1 MPRVAPLVAAVASLL
16 LSVTWAAADRGPAT
30 GPVNPADY
38 KAKVRV
44 ACVGDSITFGSGV
57 KEREVNNYPAQ
68 LGRMLGDEWEV
79 RNFGVSGATMLKKGD
94 KPYDKQKA
102 YTDALAWKPDVVVI
116 KLGTNDSKPQN
127 WKHKQDFAADARAMA
142 LAFREVNPA
151 ARVFLCL
158 PVPAYPGDFGIR
170 DEVIKGEQLP
180 VLREVAKET
189 NATLVDLYAALSDKK
204 ELFPDKV
211 HPNAEG
217 ATVIAK
223 TVYKA
228 LTGKDAPA
236 AKEGKQAVE

>member
-1 MPRVAPLVAAVASLL
+1 MPFGSRLVATAAFLL
-16 LSVTWAAADRGPAT
+16 LLVVPAAAADRGPAT
-30 GPVNPADY
+30 GPVNRADY
-38 KAKVRV
+38 KQRVRV

-57 KEREVNNYPAQ
+57 KDREVNNYPAQ
-68 LGRMLGDEWEV
+68 LGRMLGDKWEV

-94 KPYDKQKA
+94 KPYDKEKA
-102 YTDALAWKPDVVVI
+102 YTQALEWKPDVVVI

-127 WKHKQDFAADARAMA
+127 WKHKHDFAADARAMA
-142 LAFREVNPA
+142 LAFREVDPA

-158 PVPAYPGDFGIR
+158 PVPAYPGNFGIR
-170 DEVIKGEQLP
+170 DEVIRGEAVP
-180 VLREVAKET
+180 VLREVARET

-204 ELFPDKV
+204 EMFPDKV

-228 LTGKDAPA
+228 LTGKDAA
-236 AKEGKQAVE
+236 AAREGK